1 MMLPSYFFYIT
12 ISILLNDNY
21 YVKCM
26 NILEGGTDMKRER
39 EKEIIDKM
47 LFTHKVS
54 QLSKA
59 LWKTVEKD
67 WQNWIKPYDLNI
79 NEHHILVIIR
89 NLEKATI
96 SEVSQYGVMHVSTVF
111 NFAKNLEK
119 RGYLTMPKS
128 KFDKRNTYLE
138 LTEKGKEVLYETYKG
153 YKESDDRI
161 YDAASNYQEL
171 MFDLPPFTELKFI
184 VAQIYGADFITHL
197 EKSHNDLL
205 KILLDENNE
214 DNA

>member
-1 MMLPSYFFYIT
+1 
-12 ISILLNDNY
+12 
-21 YVKCM
+21 
-26 NILEGGTDMKRER
+26 MKREKDVI
-39 EKEIIDKM
+39 EKM

-79 NEHHILVIIR
+79 NEHHILIIIR

-96 SEVSQYGVMHVSTVF
+96 SQVSQYGVMHVSTVF

-128 KFDKRNTYLE
+128 EFDKRNTYLE
-138 LTEKGKEVLYETYKG
+138 LTEKGKELLYETYHG
-153 YKESDDRI
+153 YKETDDRI
-161 YDAASNYQEL
+161 YDAANKYNDI
-171 MFDLPPFTELKFI
+171 MHDLPSFTELKYI
-184 VAQIYGADFITHL
+184 VAQIYGDDFIKHL
-197 EKSHNDLL
+197 DKSHNDLL
-205 KILLDENNE
+205 KVLLDENE
-214 DNA
+214 TDNA

>member
-1 MMLPSYFFYIT
+1 
-12 ISILLNDNY
+12 
-21 YVKCM
+21 
-26 NILEGGTDMKRER
+26 MKRDR
-39 EKEIIDKM
+39 ETIEKM
-47 LFTHKVS
+47 LYTHRIS

-67 WQNWIKPYDLNI
+67 WQNWIKPFDLNI
-79 NEHHILVIIR
+79 NEHHILIIIR

-128 KFDKRNTYLE
+128 EYDKRNTYLE
-138 LTEKGKEVLYETYKG
+138 LTQKGRDLLYETYIG
-153 YKESDDRI
+153 YSDIDNRI
-161 YDAASNYQEL
+161 YDAAEEYSEL
-171 MFDLPPFTELKFI
+171 MLSLPPFIDITFM
-184 VAQIYGADFITHL
+184 VGQIYGKEFVEQL
-197 EKSHNDLL
+197 NKSHDDLL
-205 KILLDENNE
+205 KLLLDENDS

>member
-1 MMLPSYFFYIT
+1 
-12 ISILLNDNY
+12 
-21 YVKCM
+21 
-26 NILEGGTDMKRER
+26 MKRE
-39 EKEIIDKM
+39 KEVIEKM

-79 NEHHILVIIR
+79 NEHHILIIIR

-96 SEVSQYGVMHVSTVF
+96 SQVSQYGVMHVSTVF

-128 KFDKRNTYLE
+128 EFDKRNTYLE
-138 LTEKGKEVLYETYKG
+138 LTEKGKEVLYETYHG
-153 YKESDDRI
+153 YIEADDRI
-161 YDAASNYQEL
+161 YEAASKYNDIL
-171 MFDLPPFTELKFI
+171 FGLPNFTELKYI
-184 VAQIYGADFITHL
+184 VAQIYGDDFIKHL
-197 EKSHNDLL
+197 DKSHNDLL
-205 KILLDENNE
+205 NILLDENE
-214 DNA
+214 TDNA

>member
-1 MMLPSYFFYIT
+1 
-12 ISILLNDNY
+12 
-21 YVKCM
+21 
-26 NILEGGTDMKRER
+26 MKRE
-39 EKEIIDKM
+39 KEVIEKM

-79 NEHHILVIIR
+79 NEHHILIIIR

-96 SEVSQYGVMHVSTVF
+96 SQVSQYGVMHVSTVF

-128 KFDKRNTYLE
+128 EFDKRNTYLE
-138 LTEKGKEVLYETYKG
+138 LTEKGKALLYETYNG
-153 YKESDDRI
+153 YIETDDRI
-161 YDAASNYQEL
+161 YDAAQQYKDI
-171 MFDLPPFTELKFI
+171 MHDLPSFAELKYI
-184 VAQIYGADFITHL
+184 VAKIYGDDFISHL
-197 EKSHNDLL
+197 DDSHNDLL
-205 KILLDENNE
+205 QILLDENE
-214 DNA
+214 SDNA